1 MRLINNKFLL
11 SDDICKKIISE
22 YKDKVV
28 LAKTDIRQQKIYHE
42 LNENSWLWNE
52 IQKLISSNLG
62 DSYSVYSR
70 VTILKYTKGDYFLEH
85 TDGPSNARIRKEKYG
100 GEKLKPHFFGGVE
113 LCDDNEFKGGD
124 FYIDGKIVEY
134 KKGRMFTHSFNDLHE
149 VKEVTDG
156 TRWSVHF
163 LIHKENLILI

>member
-11 SDDICKKIISE
+11 SDDICKNIISE
-22 YKDKVV
+22 YKDKVI

-42 LNENSWLWNE
+42 RNENSLLWNE

-62 DSYSVYSR
+62 DEYSVYSR

-85 TDGPSNARIRKEKYG
+85 TDGPSNARVRKEKYG

-113 LCDDNEFKGGD
+113 LCDSNEFKGGD

-149 VKEVTDG
+149 IKEVTDG